1 MNDLKT
7 SVRFAYWLV
16 VLGFQGLKYIENFI
30 ILFSGFLVMSSMS
43 FIRVLIGF

>member
-30 ILFSGFLVMSSMS
+30 LFSIVMSSMS